1 MDSVRCQ
8 PVVEL
13 ITGPVQVIQGT
24 GNLASGITDQAQI
37 CVQEAYVQGL
47 VTDLSNA
54 NFYQQNR
61 GGTSCNSPIIP
72 VYMGG
77 VNSGA
82 LLQKQIQECQATDFQ
97 RNLTA
102 YKRKPIPGSL
112 QMYQRQAGKTAQS
125 HETRGVDWPPVRFQ
139 QYLPYIPPPPPAPII
154 FNAGQPIPPLG
165 PCTNITGFD
174 VSVAIRPSGTILT
187 PEQYSAYI
195 NSIDQSQSNNP
206 QYCLNLNNNN

>member
-1 MDSVRCQ
+1 MDGVRCQ

-13 ITGPVQVIQGT
+13 ITGPVPVIQGV
-24 GNLASGITDQAQI
+24 GNLASGITDQVQA
-37 CVQEAYVQGL
+37 CVQEAYVQKL
-47 VTDLSNA
+47 VTDLSSS

-61 GGTSCNSPIIP
+61 GGTTCNAPIIP
-72 VYMGG
+72 VYKGG
-77 VNSGA
+77 VSSGA
-82 LLQKQIQECQATDFQ
+82 LLSKQIQECQATDFQ

-112 QMYQRQAGKTAQS
+112 QIFQRQSGNTAQS

-154 FNAGQPIPPLG
+154 YNAGVPIPSLG
-165 PCTNITGFD
+165 PCTNVVGVA
-174 VSVAIRPSGTILT
+174 VSTPLRPNGTILT

-195 NSIDQSQSNNP
+195 NSIDQSQSNNSL
-206 QYCLNLNNNN
+206 YCLNR